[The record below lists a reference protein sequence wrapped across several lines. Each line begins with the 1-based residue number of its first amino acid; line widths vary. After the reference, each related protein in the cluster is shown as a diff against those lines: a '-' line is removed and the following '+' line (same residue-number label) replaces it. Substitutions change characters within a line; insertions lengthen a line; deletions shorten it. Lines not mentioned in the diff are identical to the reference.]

1 MQVVWKL
8 FWKPLTIIKSIKST
22 ITGHKKLKRY
32 SIGFLFAILAAIL
45 GAMADVLPKPIL
57 EGNAS
62 FSGLNPI
69 AMVAI
74 IYLLNSIMFTGLL
87 PKKNPVN
94 EVGIRNFLLLIIIGV
109 TEIIAT
115 TIFYLG
121 LKNTSAVN
129 SAILGNSD
137 IIFTSIIATIIFRE
151 ALQRKEYFSYSTILC
166 GSIII
171 PVYIDLAANNYQIS
185 QFVYGDFLII
195 FAGLF
200 YGIEMNVYRYLSDK
214 IDAKRILQIISFV
227 GGIVTIS
234 LVFLLQIP
242 LEFEFEYMP
251 TILIS
256 GMLGIGISVLFIVVA
271 IKNIGAVRTI
281 LIFSTTT
288 LFGIIF
294 SHIIL
299 NEKIISLHLIAFVMV
314 FIGIILLRTK
324 MTD

>member
-1 MQVVWKL
+1 MVWEL

-74 IYLLNSIMFTGLL
+74 IYLLNSIMFTGLV

-137 IIFTSIIATIIFRE
+137 IIFTSIIAAIIFRE

-185 QFVYGDFLII
+185 QFVYGDFLIV

-214 IDAKRILQIISFV
+214 IDAKRILQIVSFV
-227 GGIVTIS
+227 GGIVAIS

-242 LEFEFEYMP
+242 LEFKFEYMP

>member
-45 GAMADVLPKPIL
+45 GTMADVLPKPIL

-171 PVYIDLAANNYQIS
+171 PIYIDLAANNYQIS

-242 LEFEFEYMP
+242 LEFKFEYMP

>member
-1 MQVVWKL
+1 MVWKL

-171 PVYIDLAANNYQIS
+171 PIYIDLAANNYQIS

-242 LEFEFEYMP
+242 LEFKFEYMP

>member
-1 MQVVWKL
+1 MVWKL

>member
-1 MQVVWKL
+1 MKEKIKL
-8 FWKPLTIIKSIKST
+8 AFYILFLILFTVINNSYFFFIFILFLFLLDLEFFKKNIKKTIFSISFFNLTIT
-22 ITGHKKLKRY
+22 
-32 SIGFLFAILAAIL
+32 L
-45 GAMADVLPKPIL
+45 G
-57 EGNAS
+57 
-62 FSGLNPI
+62 
-69 AMVAI
+69 
-74 IYLLNSIMFTGLL
+74 Y
-87 PKKNPVN
+87 
-94 EVGIRNFLLLIIIGV
+94 
-109 TEIIAT
+109 
-115 TIFYLG
+115 
-121 LKNTSAVN
+121 
-129 SAILGNSD
+129 

-171 PVYIDLAANNYQIS
+171 PIYIDLAANNYQIS

-242 LEFEFEYMP
+242 LEFKFEYMP

>member
-171 PVYIDLAANNYQIS
+171 PIYIDLAANNYQIS

-242 LEFEFEYMP
+242 LEFKFEYMP